1 MHCLHFV
8 RDEQLSATELTA
20 KLEPAFLSG
29 LRCPH
34 VQIRTKFFEVTNYCT
49 LQCSFHLLLSSFS
62 LSPSLPLPPHI
73 TVIKVFDASI
83 QPRLFDRLLYIMC
96 SQNWEHCGVHYWIK
110 QCIEVQHVLS
120 TRMYV

>member
-1 MHCLHFV
+1 MFFSSTLV
-8 RDEQLSATELTA
+8 VILPLTF
-20 KLEPAFLSG
+20 PPFL
-29 LRCPH
+29 
-34 VQIRTKFFEVTNYCT
+34 
-49 LQCSFHLLLSSFS
+49 
-62 LSPSLPLPPHI
+62 SLPLPPHI

-96 SQNWEHCGVHYWIK
+96 SQNWEHCGIHYWIK